1 MLCDDLEGSNDRRER
16 EAQEGRDI
24 CIHIADPGL
33 SQWLSGKESA
43 RSAGAMSSISG
54 SGRSPEGIATSS
66 SILAWRISWT

>member
-1 MLCDDLEGSNDRRER
+1 MKGVRGRLKR
-16 EAQEGRDI
+16 EAQQGRDI